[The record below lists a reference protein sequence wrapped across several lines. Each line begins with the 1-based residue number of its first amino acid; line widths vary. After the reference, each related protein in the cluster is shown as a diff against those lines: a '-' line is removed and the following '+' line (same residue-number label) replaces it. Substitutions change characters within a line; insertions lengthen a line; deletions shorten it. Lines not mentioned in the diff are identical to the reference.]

1 LETTPPLYLEGRA
14 DRHGDVIANATVR
27 GQLLDNENGL
37 VASFLMQSGS
47 AGDYAYT
54 LPSSVT
60 STLTP
65 NAFYLI
71 KVIASR
77 GRSRLTLY
85 HPERACANLG
95 RFHGG

>member
-1 LETTPPLYLEGRA
+1 MLAIGNDTHLNLEGLA
-14 DRHGDVIANATVR
+14 DIHGNVIANATVR

-37 VASFLMQSGS
+37 VASFLMQPGDS

-54 LPSSVT
+54 LPSPVT
-60 STLTP
+60 SKLTP

-71 KVIASR
+71 KVIAIR

-85 HPERACANLG
+85 DPERAGANLG
-95 RFHGG
+95 